1 MKHTKLETQKSSS
14 KNVSGPVTVTNIEPF
29 TPSVPTEVTNTE
41 QESKLYELAKLVQI
55 QNSGSS
61 KSLRPKPIKKPQLK
75 CELCYYT
82 NHSTDDCYMILYC
95 MICKREDHRT
105 SDHEMYI
112 ASLKRSENYKAQP
125 YQYASPSKQILK
137 AKAKPFLPCIQC
149 GFNDHT
155 LGDCRNYP
163 ECKICGSYDHFT
175 SRHNRVIHVKGGVL
189 AESSQSNESSI
200 GVKCNCRDNT
210 RGYIKEPIWYLESRC
225 SRSITGVKSYLH
237 KYVEQP
243 GPNVVFDD
251 NSSCITEGYG
261 SINCEGITF
270 TKVTFVNG
278 LKYNL
283 ISINQLCDAKYIV
296 HFDDK
301 QGTIFNAKK
310 EIVLIAPRRND
321 VCVLDMS
328 SLTPNGACF
337 FTKASESV
345 NWLWHKRLSHLNFK
359 NINKLAK
366 QNKISLD
373 LCPMSINHEKY
384 TLVIVDEYLRYTWVY
399 FLKKKSQAAE
409 MIMSFVRMVKNQNDV
424 KVKQIRTDNGT
435 EFKNTE
441 LESFC
446 DEKGISQNFSSPY
459 TPEQNGVAERKNKT
473 LIEAARIML
482 NGSVLSKHFWTE
494 AVRIAWYTQNRSII
508 IKRHYRTPYG
518 IFRERIHDIS
528 YFMYLD
534 FLLIAPNEQKNP
546 QTEDVE
552 GPPDLSNTDEAQHV
566 QNEQINQLIEETS
579 ENNTKTSVPI
589 TEPLVPEFIQSHQAF
604 TCMLTRSMVVKIT
617 AASASEG
624 LFADFLSEI
633 EPKKVSEEP
642 KNPRWVNAMQE
653 ELNQFYRNKVW
664 TLVLLPHEK
673 IAIGSKWVFRN
684 KKDEHGIVT
693 KNKAR
698 LVAQGYSQEGGINYD
713 ESFAPVARMEAI
725 RIFFAFATYMNF
737 IVFQMDVKSVFL
749 NGKLKKEVY
758 MKQAPGFE
766 SSEFPDY
773 VCKLKK
779 ALCGPKQAPR
789 AWYKTLSTF
798 LIPNKFIRGRI
809 DNKLFIY
816 KSKGDILLVQVMMGE
831 LTYFLGLQIKQDD
844 KGISISQ
851 EQYTRNLLKKYEISD
866 SSSVKTPMVPPNN
879 LGPDLAGKP
888 VNDIL
893 YRGMIRFDLKG
904 YSDSDYAMCNMD
916 KKSTSGACQIFGGK
930 LVYLSAKKQQSMA
943 MEFWSTV
950 VAYDPFPST
959 DETEQRPLREFLIK
973 FSVLNG
979 QRPSTLDFNTFCSS
993 TGLDYNNGKLVA
1005 HPTPK
1010 VLSGNYSYTEQV
1022 NSIQQLLAYCLITG
1036 TEVMTTLRM
1045 KNLGT
1050 AKTMPRPEGPLRD
1063 KDSGGNMPPA
1073 DMEPINPTV
1082 VDLSGTSA
1090 KYQEDILGAGEKV
1103 DEDPHAAEVQHQSSP
1118 LSRLERAQNHIQSS
1132 IVTPILALTYIP
1144 TNIMGENETNTTTKV
1159 HPSYTE
1165 GKTDANKQEKPKEP
1179 KHSTD
1184 ANVEF
1189 IGSSIQPSITQAQ
1202 PITIINPE
1210 PIVQQRE
1217 GKCIATYEQIEAH
1230 LDKEEKIRKA
1240 EEEARLIAINNPE
1253 VIKLVREEAK
1263 KLQIYPKEA
1272 ITAKA
1277 GEKFKKAQDAEHE
1290 VLKRQHAE
1298 KFKKSIKLKK
1308 YKYDNYIWTISSR
1321 LKPDKITDIRIHQKT
1336 KPVVITVIKGTD
1348 GRTFDVHNPFAFGNF
1363 GISKLDELREIIP
1376 KKKNAVVKDLM
1387 NFLSRR
1393 YKSFKK
1399 IPEELEIP
1407 SALPTLVPEQSSS
1420 KSSRRKRKHM
1430 ELEPE
1435 IKIPGLE
1442 CNQALLENVSFVNNM
1457 VIEEP
1462 LYGIFFTDEFAAS
1475 MVKSP
1480 ENARFNMKLKKL
1492 IAEHPDLD
1500 KLKSKKLKLEALGY
1514 EMN

>member
-1 MKHTKLETQKSSS
+1 MKHTKLETKESSS
-14 KNVSGPVTVTNIEPF
+14 KNVSGPVTVTNTEPV

-41 QESKLYELAKLVQI
+41 QESKLYELTKLVQI

-61 KSLRPKPIKKPQLK
+61 KSLRPKPIQKPQLK
-75 CELCYYT
+75 CELCHYT

-95 MICKREDHRT
+95 MICKRGDHRT

-137 AKAKPFLPCIQC
+137 AKAKPFPPCIQC
-149 GFNDHT
+149 GFNDHR
-155 LGDCRNYP
+155 LDDYRNYP

-435 EFKNTE
+435 EFRNTE

-459 TPEQNGVAERKNKT
+459 TPEQNGVAERKNMT

-518 IFRERIHDIS
+518 IFRERIYDIS

-566 QNEQINQLIEETS
+566 QNEQINQLTEETS
-579 ENNTKTSVPI
+579 GNNTKTSDKHIEHVNIIGDPS
-589 TEPLVPEFIQSHQAF
+589 EG
-604 TCMLTRSMVVKIT
+604 MLTRSMVAKLT
-617 AASASEG
+617 AASASECQ
-624 LFADFLSEI
+624 FADFLSEI
-633 EPKKVSEEP
+633 EPKKVSEEL
-642 KNPRWVNAMQE
+642 KHPRWVDVMQE

-698 LVAQGYSQEGGINYD
+698 LVAQ
-713 ESFAPVARMEAI
+713 
-725 RIFFAFATYMNF
+725 
-737 IVFQMDVKSVFL
+737 VFQMDVKSAFL

-773 VCKLKK
+773 VYKLNK
-779 ALCGPKQAPR
+779 ALCGQKQAPR
-789 AWYKTLSTF
+789 AWRYS
-798 LIPNKFIRGRI
+798 PCP
-809 DNKLFIY
+809 
-816 KSKGDILLVQVMMGE
+816 S
-831 LTYFLGLQIKQDD
+831 DD
-844 KGISISQ
+844 KGISIWQ

-866 SSSVKTPMVPPNN
+866 SSSVETPMVPPNN
-879 LGPDLAGKP
+879 LGPSLAGKP
-888 VNDIL
+888 ISAQSKRVTPNRYEKNLLVPKRDHI
-893 YRGMIRFDLKG
+893 LKG
-904 YSDSDYAMCNMD
+904 
-916 KKSTSGACQIFGGK
+916 
-930 LVYLSAKKQQSMA
+930 
-943 MEFWSTV
+943 
-950 VAYDPFPST
+950 
-959 DETEQRPLREFLIK
+959 
-973 FSVLNG
+973 
-979 QRPSTLDFNTFCSS
+979 
-993 TGLDYNNGKLVA
+993 
-1005 HPTPK
+1005 
-1010 VLSGNYSYTEQV
+1010 
-1022 NSIQQLLAYCLITG
+1022 
-1036 TEVMTTLRM
+1036 
-1045 KNLGT
+1045 
-1050 AKTMPRPEGPLRD
+1050 
-1063 KDSGGNMPPA
+1063 
-1073 DMEPINPTV
+1073 
-1082 VDLSGTSA
+1082 
-1090 KYQEDILGAGEKV
+1090 DIEL
-1103 DEDPHAAEVQHQSSP
+1103 HF
-1118 LSRLERAQNHIQSS
+1118 
-1132 IVTPILALTYIP
+1132 IP
-1144 TNIMGENETNTTTKV
+1144 TEYQLADIFTK
-1159 HPSYTE
+1159 P
-1165 GKTDANKQEKPKEP
+1165 
-1179 KHSTD
+1179 
-1184 ANVEF
+1184 
-1189 IGSSIQPSITQAQ
+1189 
-1202 PITIINPE
+1202 
-1210 PIVQQRE
+1210 
-1217 GKCIATYEQIEAH
+1217 
-1230 LDKEEKIRKA
+1230 LDKPTFTRLKA
-1240 EEEARLIAINNPE
+1240 E
-1253 VIKLVREEAK
+1253 
-1263 KLQIYPKEA
+1263 
-1272 ITAKA
+1272 
-1277 GEKFKKAQDAEHE
+1277 
-1290 VLKRQHAE
+1290 
-1298 KFKKSIKLKK
+1298 
-1308 YKYDNYIWTISSR
+1308 
-1321 LKPDKITDIRIHQKT
+1321 
-1336 KPVVITVIKGTD
+1336 
-1348 GRTFDVHNPFAFGNF
+1348 
-1363 GISKLDELREIIP
+1363 
-1376 KKKNAVVKDLM
+1376 
-1387 NFLSRR
+1387 
-1393 YKSFKK
+1393 
-1399 IPEELEIP
+1399 
-1407 SALPTLVPEQSSS
+1407 
-1420 KSSRRKRKHM
+1420 
-1430 ELEPE
+1430 
-1435 IKIPGLE
+1435 
-1442 CNQALLENVSFVNNM
+1442 
-1457 VIEEP
+1457 
-1462 LYGIFFTDEFAAS
+1462 
-1475 MVKSP
+1475 
-1480 ENARFNMKLKKL
+1480 
-1492 IAEHPDLD
+1492 
-1500 KLKSKKLKLEALGY
+1500 LG
-1514 EMN
+1514 MLNID